1 MKQNVGGMVPIAII
15 LVFVCFY
22 LLGSTAGGF
31 LAPSLETISFELGV
45 SEQLAGVTFLAIA
58 NGAPDVI
65 GAIAAS
71 GSSAGS
77 GVGLAV
83 GALTGAGIYVAVAV
97 SGIITI
103 LSSTNLTVTPRVFIW
118 DVAFYLGGMVILV
131 LASIIAQGFSIFFS
145 VLFLVWYAIFI
156 VLVGIEDY
164 REKR

>member
-1 MKQNVGGMVPIAII
+1 MLPIAII

-71 GSSAGS
+71 GSAAGS

-83 GALTGAGIYVAVAV
+83 GALTGAGIYVTICV
-97 SGIITI
+97 SAIITV
-103 LSSTNLTVTPRVFIW
+103 LSSTALTVTP
-118 DVAFYLGGMVILV
+118 
-131 LASIIAQGFSIFFS
+131 
-145 VLFLVWYAIFI
+145 
-156 VLVGIEDY
+156 
-164 REKR
+164 

>member
-1 MKQNVGGMVPIAII
+1 MVPIALI
-15 LVFVCFY
+15 LIVLCFY

-31 LAPSLETISFELGV
+31 LAPSLETISFELGI

-65 GAIAAS
+65 GAVAAS

-83 GALTGAGIYVAVAV
+83 GAITGAGIYVTTGV

-103 LSSTNLTVTPRVFIW
+103 LSTSKLTVTPRVFLR
-118 DVAFYLGGMVILV
+118 DVSFYLGGCVILF
-131 LASIIAQGFSIFFS
+131 LASIIAGGFNILFS
-145 VLFLVWYAIFI
+145 CLFLGLYAIFI
-156 VLVGIEDY
+156 ALVGIEDY
-164 REKR
+164 